1 VLTGVCLTPGA
12 PAEACAA
19 DGFRLAFR
27 RLPFPIPELEGCQT
41 LIIPQ
46 GAVKALGYL
55 WSKAGKKPATPS
67 NGLLVQMVLA
77 RRPIRLQYSQ
87 TFLELAFGD
96 VSLVTR
102 LVEGEFPNY
111 HQLIPTEHTSQVT
124 VMAEALS
131 QALRQVRQVA
141 GSDIIRLKW
150 GDGKLI
156 LSARDEEV
164 GEAEVMVWAET
175 RGEPGRIAFGQKY
188 LVEYL
193 RGKYQAVTIQT
204 NGGAAPGLF
213 TSGNSA
219 QVVVMPMFVQ
229 WDGEGHKE
237 EATVEGAPEVD
248 VEAVAEAPA
257 GAESRAEDSPEAEQ
271 PPEEPAKPKTRRGRK
286 RSG

>member
-27 RLPFPIPELEGCQT
+27 QLPSPIPELDGCQT

-55 WSKAGKKPATPS
+55 WRKAGKKPATPPD
-67 NGLLVQMVLA
+67 GLLVQMVLA
-77 RRPIRLQYSQ
+77 RRPIRLQYSR
-87 TFLELAFGD
+87 TFMELAFGD

-102 LVEGEFPNY
+102 LVEGEFPSY

-131 QALRQVRQVA
+131 QALRQVGQVA

-150 GDGKLI
+150 EDGKLT
-156 LSARDEEV
+156 LSAREEEV

-193 RGKYQAVTIQT
+193 RGKYHAVTIQT

-213 TSGNSA
+213 TSANA
-219 QVVVMPMFVQ
+219 AKVVVMPMFVQ
-229 WDGEGHKE
+229 WDGGPAPE
-237 EATVEGAPEVD
+237 EATTGEAEGNMEAEEVAP
-248 VEAVAEAPA
+248 
-257 GAESRAEDSPEAEQ
+257 ESRAEDSPEPEQ

-286 RSG
+286 HSG